1 MKRVL
6 ITLLVSLFTFV
17 QIAEAKTVHHSK
29 KVIKHH
35 HKFDGITIAPVKIK
49 KR

>member
-1 MKRVL
+1 MKKAI
-6 ITLLVSLFTFV
+6 ITILATFV
-17 QIAEAKTVHHSK
+17 AFSLNAEAKVPHHPK

-35 HKFDGITIAPVKIK
+35 HKFDGHKITPIK

>member
-6 ITLLVSLFTFV
+6 ITLLVSLFAFTENV
-17 QIAEAKTVHHSK
+17 EAKPVHQPK

-35 HKFDGITIAPVKIK
+35 HKFDGHKITPIK
-49 KR
+49 KK

>member
-1 MKRVL
+1 MKKAI
-6 ITLLVSLFTFV
+6 ITILATVIAFSFN
-17 QIAEAKTVHHSK
+17 AEAKINHHSK

-35 HKFDGITIAPVKIK
+35 HKFDGHKITSIK